1 MALIWAR
8 GFSGAAALA
17 PLWRRYWTA
26 KVRAADRTLRAA
38 ERGAALVEA
47 ETAQAEYEQR
57 TAEAEAALQ
66 QAAAGGLA
74 HTHALIV
81 GVGAYNNT
89 GIPAL
94 TTSVHGALAFT
105 EWLLTAFQHP
115 EHPLGSIELVLSPGP
130 ELGDWQPGPA
140 AAAQLGLEGAGCH
153 LPVET
158 ASFGAVKEAFARWI
172 KRGGTR
178 LDNVAFFYFAGH
190 GLWKGGPLL
199 LPEDAQLPTATQ
211 PFANLIDIQQTLAN
225 MFNVPPSVQCMFID
239 ACQELQPSL
248 LNNVVGTPGEPLQQP
263 TNGPLLSERDAI
275 AYLGSYMGRKAY
287 GRADRAPFFTEELLT
302 CLARRSA
309 ASWLDGNTWSV
320 TTDSLRT
327 ALLAA
332 SPWRTEE
339 MSADPALSP
348 AERANIQFSIMMPG
362 TSTFTAELAQ
372 IEGPPEVF
380 VQVRCQP
387 RDAIVRGR
395 PYVEIGGQRRFRAV
409 SSGSDWYTVVPKEN
423 CVAGVEFEAGAQLAP
438 KQRPF
443 DPTPPLT
450 VVQLAVKDQTA
461 TTGEMGGGA

>member
-1 MALIWAR
+1 M
-8 GFSGAAALA
+8 
-17 PLWRRYWTA
+17 
-26 KVRAADRTLRAA
+26 
-38 ERGAALVEA
+38 VEA
-47 ETAQAEYEQR
+47 EAVKAEYDQR
-57 TAEAEAALQ
+57 AGEAEAALQ
-66 QAAAGGLA
+66 QAAANGLA
-74 HTHALIV
+74 HTHALVI
-81 GVGAYNNT
+81 GIGAYRNT

-94 TTSVHGALAFT
+94 TTSIHGAIAFA
-105 EWLLTAFQHP
+105 EWLLTGYQHP
-115 EHPLGSIELVLSPGP
+115 EHPLGSVELILSPGS
-130 ELGDWQPGPA
+130 EVGDRQPTPA
-140 AAAQLGLEGAGCH
+140 AAAQLGLNGGSGK

-158 ASFGAVKEAFARWI
+158 ASFDAVKDAFARWI
-172 KRGGTR
+172 RRAGTR
-178 LDNVAFFYFAGH
+178 LENLAFFYFAGH

-211 PFANLIDIQQTLAN
+211 SFANLIDIQQTLAN

-248 LNNVVGTPGEPLQQP
+248 LNNVIGSPGEPLQQP
-263 TNGPLLSERDAI
+263 TNGPLLSARDAI

-287 GRADRAPFFTEELLT
+287 GRADRAPFFTEELLA

-362 TSTFTAELAQ
+362 TSTFTAELCQ

-387 RDAIVRGR
+387 RDAITHGR
-395 PYVEIGGQRRFRAV
+395 PYVEVGGQRRFRAV

-423 CVAGVEFEAGAQLAP
+423 CVAGVEFDAGAQLMP

-450 VVQLAVKDQTA
+450 VVQLAITA
-461 TTGEMGGGA
+461 TAGEVGGEA

>member
-1 MALIWAR
+1 MALIWAK
-8 GFSGAAALA
+8 GCTGASALA
-17 PLWRRYWTA
+17 PMWRRYWA
-26 KVRAADRTLRAA
+26 AQRRAADKTLSPA
-38 ERGAALVEA
+38 ERGAALIEA
-47 ETAQAEYEQR
+47 EDAKAAYDQR
-57 TAEAEAALQ
+57 VGEAEVALQ
-66 QAAAGGLA
+66 QAAGNGLA
-74 HTHALIV
+74 HTHALVV
-81 GVGAYNNT
+81 GVGSYENS

-105 EWLLTAFQHP
+105 EWLLTGFRHP
-115 EHPLGSIELVLSPGP
+115 EHPLGSIELVLSPVP
-130 ELGDWQPGPA
+130 ELGDWQPTPS
-140 AAAQLGLEGAGCH
+140 AAAQLGLEAGDGR

-158 ASFGAVKEAFARWI
+158 ATFGAVKEAFARWV
-172 KRGGTR
+172 KRAGTR
-178 LDNVAFFYFAGH
+178 LENVAFFYFAGH

-199 LPEDAQLPTATQ
+199 LPADAQLPTATQ
-211 PFANLIDIQQTLAN
+211 SFANLIDIQQTLAN

-239 ACQELQPSL
+239 ACQELLPSL
-248 LNNVVGTPGEPLQQP
+248 LNNIVGTPGEPLQQP
-263 TNGPLLSERDAI
+263 TNGQLLSARDAI
-275 AYLGSYMGRKAY
+275 AYLGSNMGRKAY
-287 GRADRAPFFTEELLT
+287 GRADCAPFFTEELLA

-348 AERANIQFSIMMPG
+348 AERATIQFSIMMPG
-362 TSTFTAELAQ
+362 TSTFTAELCQ

-387 RDAIVRGR
+387 RDAIIRGR
-395 PYVEIGGQRRFRAV
+395 PYVEIGGKRRFRAV

-423 CVAGVEFEAGAQLAP
+423 CVAGVEFDAGTQLAP

-450 VVQLAVKDQTA
+450 VVQLAVQDQMA
-461 TTGEMGGGA
+461 AGGMGGGA

>member
-1 MALIWAR
+1 MALIWAK

-17 PLWRRYWTA
+17 PLWRRYWEA
-26 KVRAADRTLRAA
+26 KQRAEDKTLPPADRGLAM
-38 ERGAALVEA
+38 VEA
-47 ETAQAEYEQR
+47 EAAKIEYDQR
-57 TAEAEAALQ
+57 VGEAEAALQ
-66 QAAAGGLA
+66 GAAANGLA

-81 GVGAYNNT
+81 GIGAYTNT
-89 GIPAL
+89 GIPPL
-94 TTSVHGALAFT
+94 TTSVHGAIAFA
-105 EWLLTAFQHP
+105 EWLLTGFQHP
-115 EHPLGSIELVLSPGP
+115 EHPLGSLELVLSPGS
-130 ELGDWQPGPA
+130 ELGDWQPTPA
-140 AAAQLGLEGAGCH
+140 AAAQLGLTGGSGK

-158 ASFGAVKEAFARWI
+158 ATFDAIKDAFARWI
-172 KRGGTR
+172 RRAGTR
-178 LDNVAFFYFAGH
+178 LENLAFFYFAGH
-190 GLWKGGPLL
+190 GLWKAGPLL

-211 PFANLIDIQQTLAN
+211 SFANLIDIQQTLAN

-248 LNNVVGTPGEPLQQP
+248 LNNVVGSPGEPLQQP
-263 TNGPLLSERDAI
+263 TNGPLLSARDAI

-287 GRADRAPFFTEELLT
+287 GRADRAPFFTEELLA

-362 TSTFTAELAQ
+362 TSTFTAELCQ

-387 RDAIVRGR
+387 RDAIARGR
-395 PYVEIGGQRRFRAV
+395 PYVEVGGQRRFRAV

-423 CVAGVEFEAGAQLAP
+423 CVAGVEFEAGAQLTP

-450 VVQLAVKDQTA
+450 VVQLAITA
-461 TTGEMGGGA
+461 TAGDVGGGA